1 MSLRRRFAVAVPEY
15 GCAARHNLDR
25 LATASSHVH
34 HIGEIQMTTLAVP
47 AALSDEAL
55 QRESAVAQAHI
66 RRHRHVII
74 ALRVA
79 VLLLILGGWE
89 LAARQKWIDPFFYS
103 QPSLIWDQIAEWLR
117 NGTSQGPL
125 WLQVAVTLEETI
137 IGFLIG
143 AIGGVI
149 CGIVLGRNK
158 LLSEVF
164 SLYIQIANSIPRV
177 VLGSVFVIAL
187 GLGMASKVALAVV
200 MVFFVV
206 FGNAFQGVREADKYM
221 IANAQILGAS
231 RRQLT
236 TAVVIP
242 SAMSWILAS
251 LHVSFGFALVGAVV
265 GEFLGAKQGIGLL
278 ISTAQG
284 AFNASGVFAAMI
296 VLAVVALAADF
307 LLTGLEKRLLKWRP
321 AAF

>member
-1 MSLRRRFAVAVPEY
+1 MTLPPTALPAPSLEDESRAAQTRLRRR
-15 GCAARHNLDR
+15 RQLI
-25 LATASSHVH
+25 
-34 HIGEIQMTTLAVP
+34 IG
-47 AALSDEAL
+47 
-55 QRESAVAQAHI
+55 
-66 RRHRHVII
+66 
-74 ALRVA
+74 LRIA
-79 VLLLILGGWE
+79 VLVIVLGGWE
-89 LAARQKWIDPFFYS
+89 LAARLKWIDPFFFS
-103 QPSLIWDQIAEWLR
+103 MPSLIFEQIQDWFV

-125 WLQVAVTLEETI
+125 LTQVWVTLEETT

-143 AIGGVI
+143 SVAGVI

-158 LLSEVF
+158 LMADVF
-164 SLYIQIANSIPRV
+164 GLYIQIANSIPRV

-187 GLGMASKVALAVV
+187 GLGMASKIALAVV

-206 FGNAFQGVREADKYM
+206 FGNAFQGVREADRYL

-231 RRQLT
+231 RRQIT
-236 TAVVIP
+236 TSVVIP
-242 SAMSWILAS
+242 SALSWILAS

-265 GEFLGAKQGIGLL
+265 GEFLGSKQGIGLL

-296 VLAVVALAADF
+296 VLAVVALAADY
-307 LLTGLEKRLLKWRP
+307 LLTRIEKRLLKWRP

>member
-1 MSLRRRFAVAVPEY
+1 MS
-15 GCAARHNLDR
+15 
-25 LATASSHVH
+25 
-34 HIGEIQMTTLAVP
+34 TLAPITAALP
-47 AALSDEAL
+47 ASLSDEAL
-55 QRESAVAQAHI
+55 ARESELAQAAI
-66 RRHRHVII
+66 RRRRGMII
-74 ALRVA
+74 GLRLV
-79 VLLLILGGWE
+79 VLVVVLGGWE
-89 LAARQKWIDPFFYS
+89 LAARTKVIDPFFYS
-103 QPSLIWDQIAEWLR
+103 MPSMIWAQIVEWVR
-117 NGTSQGPL
+117 DGTSQGPL
-125 WLQVAVTLEETI
+125 WTQVLVTLEETV

-143 AIGGVI
+143 SVAGVV
-149 CGIVLGRNK
+149 CGILLGRNR
-158 LLSEVF
+158 LLSDVF

-177 VLGSVFVIAL
+177 VLGSIFVIAL

-231 RRQLT
+231 PRQLT

-265 GEFLGAKQGIGLL
+265 GEFLGAKEGIGLL

-307 LLTGLEKRLLKWRP
+307 LLSRVEKRLLKWRP
-321 AAF
+321 ATF

>member
-1 MSLRRRFAVAVPEY
+1 MATPEY
-15 GCAARHNLDR
+15 
-25 LATASSHVH
+25 
-34 HIGEIQMTTLAVP
+34 
-47 AALSDEAL
+47 AL
-55 QRESAVAQAHI
+55 QTDFDSASLANVEKIAQ
-66 RRHRHVII
+66 RRLRQRHALII
-74 ALRVA
+74 GLRVL
-79 VLLLILGGWE
+79 VLVIVLGGWE
-89 LAARQKWIDPFFYS
+89 IGGRLKWIDPFFFS
-103 QPSLIWDQIAEWLR
+103 MPSAIFAQIIDWFV

-125 WLQVAVTLEETI
+125 LTQVWVTLEETFL
-137 IGFLIG
+137 GFLIG
-143 AIGGVI
+143 SVGGIV
-149 CGIVLGRNK
+149 CGVVLGRNK
-158 LLSEVF
+158 LLSDVF

-206 FGNAFQGVREADKYM
+206 FGNAFQGVREADRYM

-236 TAVVIP
+236 TSVVIP
-242 SAMSWILAS
+242 SALSWILAS

-265 GEFLGAKQGIGLL
+265 GEFLGSKQGIGLL

-296 VLAVVALAADF
+296 VLAVVALTADY
-307 LLTGLEKRLLKWRP
+307 LLSALEKRLLKWRP

>member
-1 MSLRRRFAVAVPEY
+1 MSEMALNPAVPE
-15 GCAARHNLDR
+15 AAHHTPAAVSEAALAQESRAAQAALKRRKHMILALR
-25 LATASSHVH
+25 LA
-34 HIGEIQMTTLAVP
+34 
-47 AALSDEAL
+47 
-55 QRESAVAQAHI
+55 
-66 RRHRHVII
+66 
-74 ALRVA
+74 
-79 VLLLILGGWE
+79 VLVVVLGGWE
-89 LAARQKWIDPFFYS
+89 GAARLKWIDPFFYS
-103 QPSLIWDQIAEWLR
+103 MPSMIWMQIVEWVR
-117 NGTSQGPL
+117 DGTSQGPL
-125 WLQVAVTLEETI
+125 WQQVLVTLEETV

-143 AIGGVI
+143 SVAGVV

-158 LLSEVF
+158 LLSDVF
-164 SLYIQIANSIPRV
+164 SIYIQIANSIPRV
-177 VLGSVFVIAL
+177 VLGSIFVIAL

-206 FGNAFQGVREADKYM
+206 FANAFQGVREADKYM

-231 RRQLT
+231 PRQVT
-236 TAVVIP
+236 MSVVIP

-265 GEFLGAKQGIGLL
+265 GEFLGAKEGIGLL

-307 LLTGLEKRLLKWRP
+307 LLGQVEKRLLKWRP

>member
-1 MSLRRRFAVAVPEY
+1 MSAMVLNTTPEKSPALD
-15 GCAARHNLDR
+15 AA
-25 LATASSHVH
+25 
-34 HIGEIQMTTLAVP
+34 LAVP
-47 AALSDEAL
+47 NAVSDAALA
-55 QRESAVAQAHI
+55 QESTVAQAALK
-66 RRHRHVII
+66 RRKSLII
-74 ALRVA
+74 ALRLA
-79 VLLLILGGWE
+79 VLVIVLGGWE
-89 LAARQKWIDPFFYS
+89 LSARMKWIDPFFYS
-103 QPSLIWDQIAEWLR
+103 MPSMIWNQIVEWLR
-117 NGTSQGPL
+117 DGTSQGPL
-125 WLQVAVTLEETI
+125 WQQVLVTLEETV

-143 AIGGVI
+143 AVAGVI

-158 LLSEVF
+158 LLSDVF
-164 SLYIQIANSIPRV
+164 SIYIQIANSIPRV

-206 FGNAFQGVREADKYM
+206 FANAFQGVREADKYM

-231 RRQLT
+231 PRQVT
-236 TAVVIP
+236 MSVVIP

-265 GEFLGAKQGIGLL
+265 GEFLGAKEGIGLL

-307 LLTGLEKRLLKWRP
+307 LLTRLEKRLLKWRP

>member
-1 MSLRRRFAVAVPEY
+1 MTDMTLPPTALPATSLEDDERAAQRRLRRR
-15 GCAARHNLDR
+15 R
-25 LATASSHVH
+25 
-34 HIGEIQMTTLAVP
+34 TLIVT
-47 AALSDEAL
+47 
-55 QRESAVAQAHI
+55 
-66 RRHRHVII
+66 
-74 ALRVA
+74 LRIA
-79 VLLLILGGWE
+79 VLVVVLGGWE
-89 LAARQKWIDPFFYS
+89 LAARLKWIDPFFFS
-103 QPSLIWDQIAEWLR
+103 MPSLIFDQIRDWFV

-125 WLQVAVTLEETI
+125 LTQVWVTLEETA

-143 AIGGVI
+143 SVAGVI

-158 LLSEVF
+158 LMADVF
-164 SLYIQIANSIPRV
+164 GLYIQIANSIPRV

-187 GLGMASKVALAVV
+187 GLGMASKIALAVV

-206 FGNAFQGVREADKYM
+206 FGNAFQGVREADRYL

-231 RRQLT
+231 RRQIT

-242 SAMSWILAS
+242 SALSWILAS

-265 GEFLGAKQGIGLL
+265 GEFLGSKQGIGLL

-296 VLAVVALAADF
+296 VLAVVALAADY
-307 LLTGLEKRLLKWRP
+307 LLTWIEKRLLKWRP

>member
-1 MSLRRRFAVAVPEY
+1 MTDMTLPP
-15 GCAARHNLDR
+15 
-25 LATASSHVH
+25 TA
-34 HIGEIQMTTLAVP
+34 LP
-47 AALSDEAL
+47 AATLEDDERAA
-55 QRESAVAQAHI
+55 QR
-66 RRHRHVII
+66 RLRHRRTLIVT
-74 ALRVA
+74 LRIA
-79 VLLLILGGWE
+79 VLVVVLGGWE
-89 LAARQKWIDPFFYS
+89 LAARLKWIDPFFFS
-103 QPSLIWDQIAEWLR
+103 MPSLIFDQIRDWFV

-125 WLQVAVTLEETI
+125 LTQVWVTLEETA

-143 AIGGVI
+143 SVAGVI

-158 LLSEVF
+158 LMADVF
-164 SLYIQIANSIPRV
+164 GLYIQIANSIPRV

-187 GLGMASKVALAVV
+187 GLGMASKIALAVV

-206 FGNAFQGVREADKYM
+206 FGNAFQGVREADRYL

-231 RRQLT
+231 RRQIT

-242 SAMSWILAS
+242 SALSWILAS

-265 GEFLGAKQGIGLL
+265 GEFLGSKQGIGLL

-296 VLAVVALAADF
+296 VLAVVALAADY
-307 LLTGLEKRLLKWRP
+307 LLTWVEKRLLKWRP

>member
-1 MSLRRRFAVAVPEY
+1 MTDMT
-15 GCAARHNLDR
+15 LD
-25 LATASSHVH
+25 S
-34 HIGEIQMTTLAVP
+34 P
-47 AALSDEAL
+47 LS
-55 QRESAVAQAHI
+55 ESALAQESERAHARI
-66 RRHRHVII
+66 RRHRYVII
-74 ALRVA
+74 ALRIA
-79 VLLLILGGWE
+79 VLVLVLGGWE
-89 LAARQKWIDPFFYS
+89 LAAQRKWIDPFFYS
-103 QPSLIWDQIAEWLR
+103 MPSMIWDQIVDWMV

-125 WLQVAVTLEETI
+125 WEQVLVTLEETVL
-137 IGFLIG
+137 GFLIG
-143 AIGGVI
+143 AAGGVV

-158 LLSEVF
+158 LLADVF

-231 RRQLT
+231 PRQVT
-236 TAVVIP
+236 FAVVIP

-265 GEFLGAKQGIGLL
+265 GEFLGARQGIGLL

-307 LLTGLEKRLLKWRP
+307 LLTRAEKHLLKWRP

>member
-1 MSLRRRFAVAVPEY
+1 MTS
-15 GCAARHNLDR
+15 
-25 LATASSHVH
+25 
-34 HIGEIQMTTLAVP
+34 TTLP
-47 AALSDEAL
+47 ASLSDEAL
-55 QRESAVAQAHI
+55 ARESATAQAAI
-66 RRHRHVII
+66 RARRRMII
-74 ALRVA
+74 ALRLA
-79 VLLLILGGWE
+79 VLVVTLGGWE
-89 LAARQKWIDPFFYS
+89 LAARFKVIDPFFYS
-103 QPSLIWDQIAEWLR
+103 MPSQIWAQIVEWVQE
-117 NGTSQGPL
+117 GTSQGPL
-125 WLQVAVTLEETI
+125 WQQVLVTLEETV

-143 AIGGVI
+143 AVAGVV
-149 CGIVLGRNK
+149 CGILLGRNK
-158 LLSEVF
+158 LLSDVF

-231 RRQLT
+231 PRQVT
-236 TAVVIP
+236 MSVVIP

-265 GEFLGAKQGIGLL
+265 GEFLGAKEGIGLL
-278 ISTAQG
+278 IATAQG

-307 LLTGLEKRLLKWRP
+307 LLSQLEKRLLKWRP

>member
-1 MSLRRRFAVAVPEY
+1 MNTATITTTTKTMTPSTTPAAAVLPSSLSDAALARESEIAQAAIRGRRR
-15 GCAARHNLDR
+15 
-25 LATASSHVH
+25 
-34 HIGEIQMTTLAVP
+34 M
-47 AALSDEAL
+47 
-55 QRESAVAQAHI
+55 
-66 RRHRHVII
+66 II
-74 ALRVA
+74 ALRLIVLVVA
-79 VLLLILGGWE
+79 LGGWE
-89 LAARQKWIDPFFYS
+89 IAARLKWIDPFFYS
-103 QPSLIWDQIAEWLR
+103 MPSMIYDQLVEWMR
-117 NGTSQGPL
+117 DGTSQGSL
-125 WLQVAVTLEETI
+125 WMQVAVTLEETV

-143 AIGGVI
+143 SVAGVL
-149 CGIVLGRNK
+149 CGIILGRNK
-158 LLSEVF
+158 LLSDVF

-177 VLGSVFVIAL
+177 VLGSIFVIAL

-231 RRQLT
+231 PRQVT
-236 TAVVIP
+236 MSVVIP

-265 GEFLGAKQGIGLL
+265 GEFLGAKEGIGLL

-307 LLTGLEKRLLKWRP
+307 LLSSLEKRLLKWRP

>member
-1 MSLRRRFAVAVPEY
+1 MTDMTIPTTALPATTLEDDERAAQRRLRRR
-15 GCAARHNLDR
+15 RNLI
-25 LATASSHVH
+25 V
-34 HIGEIQMTTLAVP
+34 TL
-47 AALSDEAL
+47 
-55 QRESAVAQAHI
+55 RI
-66 RRHRHVII
+66 
-74 ALRVA
+74 A
-79 VLLLILGGWE
+79 VLVIVLGGWE
-89 LAARQKWIDPFFYS
+89 LAARLKWIDPFFFS
-103 QPSLIWDQIAEWLR
+103 MPSLIFEQIQDWFV

-125 WLQVAVTLEETI
+125 LTQVWVTLEETA

-143 AIGGVI
+143 SVAGVI

-158 LLSEVF
+158 LMADVF
-164 SLYIQIANSIPRV
+164 GLYIQIANSIPRV

-187 GLGMASKVALAVV
+187 GLGMASKIALAVV

-206 FGNAFQGVREADKYM
+206 FGNAFQGVREADRYL

-231 RRQLT
+231 RRQIT
-236 TAVVIP
+236 TSVVIP
-242 SAMSWILAS
+242 SALSWILAS

-265 GEFLGAKQGIGLL
+265 GEFLGSKQGIGLL

-296 VLAVVALAADF
+296 VLAVVALAADY
-307 LLTGLEKRLLKWRP
+307 LLTRIEKRLLKWRP

>member
-1 MSLRRRFAVAVPEY
+1 MK
-15 GCAARHNLDR
+15 G
-25 LATASSHVH
+25 
-34 HIGEIQMTTLAVP
+34 P
-47 AALSDEAL
+47 AASGHPDLTSLAKDEQIA
-55 QRESAVAQAHI
+55 QRRI
-66 RRHRHVII
+66 RARKWTII
-74 ALRVA
+74 ALRIA
-79 VLLLILGGWE
+79 VLVFVLGGWE
-89 LAARQKWIDPFFYS
+89 VAARQKWIDPFFFS
-103 QPSLIWDQIAEWLR
+103 MPSLIYQQLVEWFT

-125 WLQVAVTLEETI
+125 LVQVLVTLEETGL
-137 IGFLIG
+137 GFLIG
-143 AIGGVI
+143 SAAGIV

-158 LLSEVF
+158 LLSDVF

-206 FGNAFQGVREADKYM
+206 FGNAFQGVREADRYM

-231 RRQLT
+231 KHQVT
-236 TAVVIP
+236 MSVVIP
-242 SAMSWILAS
+242 SALSWILAS

-265 GEFLGAKQGIGLL
+265 GEFLGSKQGIGLL

-296 VLAVVALAADF
+296 VLAVVALAADY
-307 LLTGLEKRLLKWRP
+307 LLTSLERRLLKWKP

>member
-1 MSLRRRFAVAVPEY
+1 MTDMTLPPTALPATSLEDDERAAQRRLRRR
-15 GCAARHNLDR
+15 R
-25 LATASSHVH
+25 
-34 HIGEIQMTTLAVP
+34 TLIVT
-47 AALSDEAL
+47 
-55 QRESAVAQAHI
+55 
-66 RRHRHVII
+66 
-74 ALRVA
+74 LRIA
-79 VLLLILGGWE
+79 VLVVVLGGWE
-89 LAARQKWIDPFFYS
+89 LAARLKWIDSFFFS
-103 QPSLIWDQIAEWLR
+103 MPSLIFDQIRDWFV

-125 WLQVAVTLEETI
+125 LTQVWVTLEETA

-143 AIGGVI
+143 SVAGVI

-158 LLSEVF
+158 LMADVF
-164 SLYIQIANSIPRV
+164 GLYIQIANSIPRV

-187 GLGMASKVALAVV
+187 GLGMASKIALAVV

-206 FGNAFQGVREADKYM
+206 FGNAFQGVREADRYL

-231 RRQLT
+231 RRQIT

-242 SAMSWILAS
+242 SALSWILAS

-265 GEFLGAKQGIGLL
+265 GEFLGSKQGIGLL

-296 VLAVVALAADF
+296 VLAVVALAADY
-307 LLTGLEKRLLKWRP
+307 LLTWVEKRLLKWRP

>member
-1 MSLRRRFAVAVPEY
+1 M
-15 GCAARHNLDR
+15 N
-25 LATASSHVH
+25 
-34 HIGEIQMTTLAVP
+34 TLAITPGGAMLP

-55 QRESAVAQAHI
+55 ARESVSAQAAI
-66 RRHRHVII
+66 RRRRYTII
-74 ALRVA
+74 GLRLA
-79 VLLLILGGWE
+79 VLIVVLGGWE
-89 LAARQKWIDPFFYS
+89 LAARLKWIDPFFYS
-103 QPSLIWDQIAEWLR
+103 QPSLIWAQIVEWV
-117 NGTSQGPL
+117 NEGTSQGPL
-125 WLQVAVTLEETI
+125 WQQVLVTLEETVL
-137 IGFLIG
+137 GFLIG
-143 AIGGVI
+143 AVGGVVF
-149 CGIVLGRNK
+149 GILLGRNK
-158 LLSEVF
+158 LLSDVF

-206 FGNAFQGVREADKYM
+206 FSNAFQGVREADKYM

-231 RRQLT
+231 ARQLT

-251 LHVSFGFALVGAVV
+251 LRVSFGFALVGAVV
-265 GEFLGAKQGIGLL
+265 GEFLGAKEGIGLL
-278 ISTAQG
+278 IATAQG

-296 VLAVVALAADF
+296 VLAVVALAAD
-307 LLTGLEKRLLKWRP
+307 LLLSLLEKRLLKWRP

>member
-1 MSLRRRFAVAVPEY
+1 MNAM
-15 GCAARHNLDR
+15 AA
-25 LATASSHVH
+25 S
-34 HIGEIQMTTLAVP
+34 GPVP
-47 AALSDEAL
+47 ANAALPASLSDEAL
-55 QRESAVAQAHI
+55 ARESVVAHAAI
-66 RRHRHVII
+66 RRHRVVII
-74 ALRVA
+74 ALRIA
-79 VLLLILGGWE
+79 VLVLVLGGWE
-89 LAARQKWIDPFFYS
+89 LAASRKWIDPFFYS
-103 QPSLIWDQIAEWLR
+103 QPSLIWAQIVEWIR
-117 NGTSQGPL
+117 DGTSQGPL
-125 WLQVAVTLEETI
+125 WVQVAVTLEETV

-143 AIGGVI
+143 GIGGII
-149 CGIVLGRNK
+149 CGILLGRNR
-158 LLSEVF
+158 LLSDVF
-164 SLYIQIANSIPRV
+164 SLYIQIANSVPRV

-206 FGNAFQGVREADKYM
+206 FGNAFQGVREADKYL
-221 IANAQILGAS
+221 IANARILGAS
-231 RRQLT
+231 KRQLT

-265 GEFLGAKQGIGLL
+265 GEFLGAKQGMGLL

-296 VLAVVALAADF
+296 LLAAVALVADF
-307 LLTGLEKRLLKWRP
+307 LLTRLEKRLLKWRP